1 MCLEGKD
8 MKLLERFYSLTFAI
22 PAIVGAMFFASIVLI
37 VGGIVFERQTN
48 RLVTLEM
55 TILHEKALLLELSNS
70 LFAVKGK
77 NEFSTGKLKDAQQE
91 LSKLADFLSSFPQ
104 FKYLAQQQLK
114 LQNELEA
121 VFSSF
126 PGADHDEIVI
136 KSDKLI
142 NEISQFL
149 EMLDE
154 VQRKINDSIKQINF
168 FNNVFRGVMIIGGLI
183 FLSFI
188 TFFNL
193 KYVMRSLH
201 SVIESFKEAIEGR
214 FNTVLYPYG
223 PREIKILMNIYNVFT
238 ATMMNIFNTL
248 DSQEIMTQNVK
259 DALSKAVQ
267 GIHEFNQKV
276 DAVAGNLS
284 NMSTESRSSLNT
296 VTQAMQDLSVAAS
309 EIAQSVQQAAQKANE
324 ALELGG
330 QASTAIGRLNASSEK
345 IGDIIKVINTI
356 AEQTNLL
363 ALNATIE
370 AARAGEAGKGFAV
383 VANEVKEL
391 AKQTAEA
398 TKEITQMI
406 RTIQGDTKGAVE
418 SVNQITYSV
427 EEVTNLAN
435 TIASATEEQ
444 TATINEIT
452 ENVSNVNSLVGGVE
466 EKANFLKGDLE
477 RLVVMN
483 RELLVCEKGMEMV
496 KEESS
501 LLNAMVV
508 VDTQVQKDLIEV
520 VPEAVKVNTALFQH
534 LQWREKVVSGIVSM
548 IPSDLE
554 TDPTRCSLGRFL
566 TTYVPSDNR
575 IRDILHSLIPAHEKM
590 HRDVVEVRNM
600 ISRGTGRQEIFSYF
614 ERNIEPLFNEVVELL
629 TRWITIAKGS
639 VNKGVASDSVFSQH
653 ERSPHTTLKG
663 RSSVSQ
669 DTSKDN
675 FIEWGPQFSVGIQE
689 IDEQHKRLVSM
700 VNSLYKA
707 FKEGTE
713 RQVIASILN
722 GLVEYTV
729 YHFGTEEKYFEQF
742 GYPEAEVHKKIH
754 ADLTRKVLAF
764 KEKFDEGKATVSIE
778 LLKFLKD
785 WLTNHICIT
794 DKKYGPYLKEKGLK

>member
-1 MCLEGKD
+1 
-8 MKLLERFYSLTFAI
+8 MKSFDRFYSLTFAI

-55 TILHEKALLLELSNS
+55 TILHEKALLLELSNAI
-70 LFAVKGK
+70 FTVKG
-77 NEFSTGKLKDAQQE
+77 NSELSTGKLRELQQE
-91 LSKLADFLSSFPQ
+91 FAMTAEFLSSSPQ
-104 FKYLAQQQLK
+104 FKYLAEQQLR

-121 VFSSF
+121 VLSSIS
-126 PGADHDEIVI
+126 GAGHDEIVI
-136 KSDKLI
+136 KGDKLI

-149 EMLDE
+149 EGLDG
-154 VQRKINDSIKQINF
+154 VQRKINDSLKHIKF
-168 FNNVFRGVMIIGGLI
+168 VNNVFWAVMIIGGLI

-193 KYVMRSLH
+193 KYVMRPLH
-201 SVIESFKEAIEGR
+201 SVIESLKEAIEGR

-223 PREIKILMNIYNVFT
+223 PREIKTLMNIYNVFT

-248 DSQEIMTQNVK
+248 DSQENMTQNVK

-284 NMSTESRSSLNT
+284 HMSTESRSSLDT

-345 IGDIIKVINTI
+345 IGDIIKVINAI

-406 RTIQGDTKGAVE
+406 RTIQDDTKGAVE
-418 SVNQITYSV
+418 SVNQIAYSV

-477 RLVVMN
+477 RLVHMN
-483 RELLVCEKGMEMV
+483 RELFVCEKGMEMV

-501 LLNAMVV
+501 LLNALVV
-508 VDTQVQKDLIEV
+508 VDIQVQKDLMDV

-534 LQWREKVVSGIVSM
+534 LQWREKLVSGIVSM
-548 IPSDLE
+548 IPSDVE
-554 TDPTRCSLGRFL
+554 TDPSRCSLGRFL
-566 TTYVPSDNR
+566 TSYVPSDNR
-575 IRDILHSLIPAHEKM
+575 IKDILRRLIPVHEKM
-590 HRDVVEVRNM
+590 HRDVVAIQNM
-600 ISRGTGRQEIFSYF
+600 ISSGHDRKEIFSYF
-614 ERNIEPLFNEVVELL
+614 EGNIEPLFNEVVELL
-629 TRWITIAKGS
+629 TRWTTIAKGS
-639 VNKGVASDSVFSQH
+639 VNRGLASDSDFSPR
-653 ERSPHTTLKG
+653 ENSSHTTLKG
-663 RSSVSQ
+663 RSLVTQ
-669 DTSKDN
+669 DASKDN
-675 FIEWGPQFSVGIQE
+675 FIEWGPKFSVDIKE
-689 IDEQHKRLVSM
+689 IDDQHKKLVSM
-700 VNSLYKA
+700 VNTLHRA
-707 FKEGTE
+707 FKEGTDHE
-713 RQVIASILN
+713 VIASILS
-722 GLVEYTV
+722 GLIDYTV
-729 YHFGTEEKYFEQF
+729 YHFGTEEKYFDEF
-742 GYPEAEVHKKIH
+742 GYPEAELHKKVH
-754 ADLTRKVLAF
+754 NDLTRKVLAF

-794 DKKYGPYLKEKGLK
+794 DKKYVPYLKEKGLK